1 MEIDMKEVMNSYM
14 NYIIQLRNT
23 PEEEL
28 SELGKLSK
36 LWAENVSEEELERLR
51 DYRNNL
57 PTEEDND

>member
-1 MEIDMKEVMNSYM
+1 MEINEKDIINSFMNCLM
-14 NYIIQLRNT
+14 ELRNT

-36 LWAENVSEEELERLR
+36 LWADNFSEESFEKFR

-57 PTEEDND
+57 PTEEN

>member
-1 MEIDMKEVMNSYM
+1 MEFNQKDLINAFMNHIM
-14 NYIIQLRNT
+14 QLKNT

-36 LWAENVSEEELERLR
+36 LWADNFSEESFEKFR

-57 PTEEDND
+57 PKEEN

>member
-1 MEIDMKEVMNSYM
+1 MEFNQKELINSFMNHIM
-14 NYIIQLRNT
+14 ELKNT

-36 LWAENVSEEELERLR
+36 LWADNFSEESFEKFR

-57 PTEEDND
+57 PTENN

>member
-1 MEIDMKEVMNSYM
+1 MEFNQKELINSFMNHIM
-14 NYIIQLRNT
+14 ELKNT

-36 LWAENVSEEELERLR
+36 LWADSFSEESFEKFR

-57 PTEEDND
+57 PTEEN